1 MPRYVH
7 HPDQSTVPATA
18 DVVIIGGGP
27 AGAAALWAL
36 HELDPNLDLVLIE
49 RANQLA
55 SGSSTASLENFRTC
69 WPTACIARQCA
80 ESIEVY
86 LNADDAI
93 GEGASQLVQPKVRGY
108 LFCGFTA
115 AQAQQLQAD
124 VALLHAAGMS
134 HIEFLDDVALRQRFA
149 WLDISVTAAKYDPQA
164 GWLDS
169 YGLVNAYV
177 RAVERAVV
185 LLGVHDVAVSHAN
198 GRVEGVRWA
207 SGHIRTRRVI
217 LANGAGALQTARTS
231 GFTLPIVLRPRQSF
245 TTDFRHAGFPP
256 DAPML
261 ISAAPYPHV
270 RPEAGSSAI
279 FGWEYQ
285 WYSRERD
292 ASGRRSDAVRYPY
305 DNLNDHRDPRFP
317 SITLALLARHFGH
330 TNGGFADE
338 RYLRGVKHSIGY
350 YVYRD
355 ASAAYVLKPDGQRL
369 PYVSERAI
377 LDEHPELRGLYLS
390 LAHSGHGIMTSAAAG
405 RIVARRAL
413 GQALH
418 HPLYEQFSI
427 ATHWV
432 EHDENAL

>member
-7 HPDQSTVPATA
+7 IPHLDDVPSTA

-36 HELDPNLDLVLIE
+36 HELDPTLEVVLIE
-49 RANQLA
+49 RTDQLA

-69 WPTACIARQCA
+69 WPTACIAHQCA
-80 ESIEVY
+80 ESIAVY
-86 LNADDAI
+86 LDADRCI

-108 LFCGFTA
+108 LFCGFTPK
-115 AQAQQLQAD
+115 QAEQLEAD
-124 VALLHAAGMS
+124 VAHLHAAGMP
-134 HIEFLDDVALRQRFA
+134 HIEFLNEATLRRRFP
-149 WLDISVTAAKYDPQA
+149 WLDASVIAAKYDPQA

-177 RAVERAVV
+177 RAVEKAVV
-185 LLGVHDVAVSHAN
+185 LLGVEGATICHTDGQVS
-198 GRVEGVRWA
+198 GVQWRT
-207 SGHIRTRRVI
+207 GHIQTARVI
-217 LANGAGALQTARTS
+217 LANGAGAVETARAS
-231 GFTLPIVLRPRQSF
+231 GLSLPVVLRPRQSF
-245 TTDFRHAGFPP
+245 TSDFRHKQFPP

-285 WYSRERD
+285 WCSPERD
-292 ASGRRSDAVRYPY
+292 SSQALTDYLTQPY
-305 DNLNDHRDPRFP
+305 LNLNELKDPRFP

-330 TNGGFADE
+330 TTHGFADS
-338 RYLRGVKHSIGY
+338 RYLRGVRHNIGY

-355 ASAAYVLKPDGQRL
+355 ATAAYTVAADGSHA
-369 PYVSERAI
+369 PYTSERAI
-377 LDEHPELRGLYLS
+377 LDQHPEVRGLFLS
-390 LAHSGHGIMTSAAAG
+390 VAHSGHGIMTSAAAG
-405 RIVARRAL
+405 RIVARHAL
-413 GQALH
+413 GIALH
-418 HPLYEQFSI
+418 DPLYEQFRISV
-427 ATHWV
+427 HWV